1 MLSFPL
7 ALVIPRH
14 DPTWPSYYY
23 DGGVDH
29 SNYQSV
35 TGYYTGNSFYL
46 FTAFC

>member
-14 DPTWPSYYY
+14 NPTSPSHYY
-23 DGGVDH
+23 DGGVDY
-29 SNYQSV
+29 SNYQNV
-35 TGYYTGNSFYL
+35 ACLYTGNSFYL